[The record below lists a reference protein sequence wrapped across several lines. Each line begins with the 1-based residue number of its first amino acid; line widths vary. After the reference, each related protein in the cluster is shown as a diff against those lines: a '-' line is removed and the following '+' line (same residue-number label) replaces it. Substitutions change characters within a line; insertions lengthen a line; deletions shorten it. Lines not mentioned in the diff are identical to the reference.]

1 MMVDSING
9 GAGIAVTTVE
19 ASKAESATR
28 YRDRQALFT
37 RDKVVKGT

>member
-28 YRDRQALFT
+28 VTRDRQENFHA
-37 RDKVVKGT
+37 R